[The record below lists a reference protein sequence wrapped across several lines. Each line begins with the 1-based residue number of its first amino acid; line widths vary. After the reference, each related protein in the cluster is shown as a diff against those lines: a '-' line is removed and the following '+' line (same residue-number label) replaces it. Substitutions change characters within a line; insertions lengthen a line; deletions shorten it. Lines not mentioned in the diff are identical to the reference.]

1 MKKNKAPGEDQ
12 IVMEMLTAG
21 GEIVREKLKEL
32 FNKVLRE
39 EQIPKEWKNAIIT
52 LIFKKGDKKDLAN
65 YRPISLLSQV
75 YKLFMK
81 ILKNRL
87 NRTLN
92 EQQPPEQAA
101 YCKGQSTT
109 VHLHSVAQ
117 ILEKTNEYNIPTYMA
132 FVDCEKAF
140 DSIQH
145 KAIFKAL
152 KQHGVEDNYINILK
166 ETYDGGTAQ
175 VRTDTVSRK
184 ICIMKG
190 VRQGDTLT
198 PVMFTA
204 ALEEIFRRIEYETGI
219 NINGDCLD
227 NLRFADDII
236 LFTESEEQLGRLL
249 SDLNKEGKKDGMKM
263 NKRKTKIMCNE
274 VARRTRRNGI
284 SIDGEQLEE
293 VEEYKYLG
301 RLLTPGN
308 EMARE
313 IDGRITA
320 GWKRFGQYSSFLKD
334 KKIPMCMKEKII
346 DTVILPSMTYGAET
360 WSLTQHLKNK
370 LAVAQR
376 SMERSMLGITIK
388 DKIRNE
394 NIRARTKVEDVVWL
408 AEKAKGQWA
417 GHVTRMDFNNWARKT
432 TEWTPRDGE

>member
-1 MKKNKAPGEDQ
+1 
-12 IVMEMLTAG
+12 
-21 GEIVREKLKEL
+21 
-32 FNKVLRE
+32 
-39 EQIPKEWKNAIIT
+39 
-52 LIFKKGDKKDLAN
+52 
-65 YRPISLLSQV
+65 
-75 YKLFMK
+75 
-81 ILKNRL
+81 
-87 NRTLN
+87 
-92 EQQPPEQAA
+92 
-101 YCKGQSTT
+101 
-109 VHLHSVAQ
+109 
-117 ILEKTNEYNIPTYMA
+117 
-132 FVDCEKAF
+132 
-140 DSIQH
+140 
-145 KAIFKAL
+145 
-152 KQHGVEDNYINILK
+152 
-166 ETYDGGTAQ
+166 
-175 VRTDTVSRK
+175 
-184 ICIMKG
+184 
-190 VRQGDTLT
+190 
-198 PVMFTA
+198 
-204 ALEEIFRRIEYETGI
+204 
-219 NINGDCLD
+219 
-227 NLRFADDII
+227 
-236 LFTESEEQLGRLL
+236 
-249 SDLNKEGKKDGMKM
+249 MKM

-334 KKIPMCMKEKII
+334 KKIPMCMKKKII

-376 SMERSMLGITIK
+376 SMERAMLGITIK

-417 GHVTRMDFNNWARKT
+417 GCCPNGFQQL
-432 TEWTPRDGE
+432 G